1 MKVLVYSEYKYEFI
15 DEILYKGLIGNLNKN
30 SIFLYAPV
38 STKLP
43 AYFNNKLSQTI
54 FGEDIKDKIDDF
66 DLILFTNTALFD
78 KYFGFALDR
87 DSEIKRIFIDGVDD
101 FFVRRIYK
109 HPNINFYLKRELYD
123 YIKPRIVTEWTFRYL
138 IEQLKLQ
145 RKGLLKINN
154 KWNIPISIANRHAYS
169 KLRPFPLTVPNVN
182 KQKFTKRRDTVV
194 SFTGHFNNPDR
205 KRYVATA
212 QNLCKEFGLKNTEY
226 YLSNYKR
233 EFTNINY
240 INMLERSKLAMSI
253 RGTGYDTFRYWEIP
267 YHGAALLSQ
276 KIPIFIPNNF
286 IDGESAL
293 YFDNQKELKSK
304 IEKYAIKTQEW
315 EEIAKKGNK
324 LFLEHHTPEKRIK
337 DLILKLI
344 R

>member
-1 MKVLVYSEYKYEFI
+1 MKVLVYSEYRYEFI
-15 DEILYKGLIGNLNKN
+15 DEILYRGLIGNLNKN
-30 SIFLYAPV
+30 SIFLYVPP

-54 FGEDIKDKIDDF
+54 FGVDIKDRIDEF

-78 KYFGFALDR
+78 KYFDFAVNR

-123 YIKPRIVTEWTFRYL
+123 YIKPRIATEWTFRYL
-138 IEQLKLQ
+138 GEQLKLQ
-145 RKGLLKINN
+145 EKGLSKINN
-154 KWNIPISIANRHAYS
+154 KWNIPISIANMHLHS
-169 KLRPFPLTVPNVN
+169 KLRPFPLTVPNAN
-182 KQKFTKRRDTVV
+182 KRKFTKRRDKII
-194 SFTGHFNNPDR
+194 SFAGHFNNPDR
-205 KRYVATA
+205 KRYAIA
-212 QNLCKEFGLKNTEY
+212 AKNLCKEFGLKPTEY
-226 YLSNYKR
+226 YISDYKVG
-233 EFTNINY
+233 FTNTDY
-240 INMLERSKLAMSI
+240 ISMLERSRLALST

-267 YHGAALLSQ
+267 YNGAALLSQ
-276 KIPIFIPNNF
+276 RIPIFIPNNF

-315 EEIAKKGNK
+315 QEIAKKGNK

-337 DLILKLI
+337 DLILRLI